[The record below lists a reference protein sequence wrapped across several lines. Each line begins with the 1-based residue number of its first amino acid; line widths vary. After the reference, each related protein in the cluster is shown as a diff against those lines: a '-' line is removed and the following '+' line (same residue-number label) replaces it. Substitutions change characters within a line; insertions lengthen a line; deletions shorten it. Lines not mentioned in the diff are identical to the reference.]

1 MRASGKSWFVRVPL
15 FARRELSS
23 GRSSA
28 AKQHSVA
35 DATLATQSKPPLSR
49 VRGTRDFHPSDLR
62 LRHWLFDHWRSV
74 ALLHG
79 FEQYD
84 APILEHEE
92 LYVRKSGLE
101 IVSQL
106 YSFEDQSGR
115 RLALRPEMTP
125 SLARMVAANR
135 SSMAL
140 PLKWWS
146 VPQCW
151 RYERMSRGRRR
162 EHYQWNMDI
171 WGVAGATAEAE
182 LLSAIIQLFSRVG
195 LTSRDVRA
203 RLSCRRFFTAALTA
217 LGLPPAALVPG

>member
-1 MRASGKSWFVRVPL
+1 MAALLREMRSSCQTVFRRVPQ
-15 FARRELSS
+15 FAQRGLSS

-28 AKQHSVA
+28 ATQHATA
-35 DATLATQSKPPLSR
+35 DVTPAAQSKAPLSR
-49 VRGTRDFHPSDLR
+49 VRGTRDFQPADLR
-62 LRHWLFDHWRSV
+62 LRDWSFDHWRSV

-84 APILEHEE
+84 APVLEHED
-92 LYVRKSGLE
+92 LYVRKSGPE

-115 RLALRPEMTP
+115 RLAMRPEMTP

-171 WGVAGATAEAE
+171 WGVAGAAAEAE
-182 LLSAIIQLFSRVG
+182 LLSAVVQLFSRVG

-203 RLSCRRFFTAALTA
+203 RLSCRQFFAAALAA
-217 LGLPPAALVPG
+217 LG